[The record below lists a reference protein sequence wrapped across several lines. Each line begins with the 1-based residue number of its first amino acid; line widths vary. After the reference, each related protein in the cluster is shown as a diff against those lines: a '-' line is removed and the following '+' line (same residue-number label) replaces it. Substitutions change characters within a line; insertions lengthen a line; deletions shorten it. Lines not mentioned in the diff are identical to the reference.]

1 MENKYALITG
11 ASQGIGK
18 AMAVALAKKNY
29 NVLLVSRSAD
39 QLAQLAKQLKDQYQ
53 IQAEFLAIDLSEQE
67 AALKVKNWCT
77 SNSFDVSILINNA
90 GFGLYGQFEKMDI
103 EETSGMLK
111 LNLIALTELTHHF
124 IPLLKRNKNAHILNI
139 ASTASYQAIPS
150 MAIYAASKSFVL
162 SFSRAL
168 RYELKGQINV
178 SCLCPGPTDTGFV
191 ARSGMTSFKNITEKF
206 SADPESVAAA
216 GINGMFGKKAEIIP
230 GFTNKLGAFSTR
242 LFPKWIIESIT
253 ARLFPSS

>member
-18 AMAVALAKKNY
+18 AIAIILAKKGY

-39 QLAQLAKQLKDQYQ
+39 QLTLLTKQLKDQYHV
-53 IQAEFLAIDLSEQE
+53 QAEFLAIDLSEPS
-67 AALKVKNWCT
+67 AALKVKDWCT
-77 SNSFDVSILINNA
+77 SNSFDLSILINNA
-90 GFGLYGQFEKMDI
+90 GFGLYGQFEKTDI
-103 EETSGMLK
+103 NETSGILK
-111 LNLIALTELTHHF
+111 LNLIALTELTHHL
-124 IPLLKRNKNAHILNI
+124 IPLLKTNKNAHILNI
-139 ASTASYQAIPS
+139 ASTAAYQAIPS

-168 RYELKGQINV
+168 RYELKGHINV
-178 SCLCPGPTDTGFV
+178 SCLCPGPTATGFV
-191 ARSGMTSFKNITEKF
+191 ARSGMISFKNITEKF

-216 GINGMFGKKAEIIP
+216 GINGMFSKKAEIIP

-242 LFPKWIIESIT
+242 LFPKWIIESMV
-253 ARLFPSS
+253 ARIFPSS